1 MSLPASVL
9 AAFLERPFV
18 TSAGVAHNALWH
30 SLRANLISL
39 GIGYVTMPIALIA
52 IYSIAPLWS
61 VIAVSLSILF
71 EGIYYQK
78 WVLRGAERLRW
89 RWVVVGN
96 IWSSLILLSLPFI
109 TTALKQARPDLV
121 WELAPYQD
129 ALLAGSVAGS
139 ILLFVAAWV
148 VPNIRRGKKTESSPT
163 LVSPDEREQR
173 QNVECLP

>member
-9 AAFLERPFV
+9 AAFLERPFA
-18 TSAGVAHNALWH
+18 TWAGVAHNALWH

-39 GIGYVTMPIALIA
+39 GLGYVTMPVALIA

-61 VIAVSLSILF
+61 VIAVSLSILI

-78 WVLRGAERLRW
+78 WVLRGAQRLRW

-96 IWSSLILLSLPFI
+96 IWSSLVLLSLPFI
-109 TTALKQARPDLV
+109 TMAVKQARPDLV

-129 ALLAGSVAGS
+129 TLLAGSVAGS
-139 ILLFVAAWV
+139 ILLFVAACV
-148 VPNIRRGKKTESSPT
+148 APNVRRQEKAESST
-163 LVSPDEREQR
+163 SLVSPGEREQR
-173 QNVECLP
+173 HNVECLP